1 MDENKIVAGERYGD
15 GEGSVR
21 LVVELLENGRLSYQ
35 IISQPTPPA
44 GRKMGGRRM
53 LGGVYEC
60 KVQTFAKWARYLMK
74 L

>member
-1 MDENKIVAGERYGD
+1 MDENKIVVGGRYSD

-21 LVVELLENGRLSYQ
+21 LVLELLDSARLSYQ

-60 KVQTFAKWARYLMK
+60 KVQTFAKWARYSMK